1 MKLSI
6 YLILVYI
13 IFGSMTIDK
22 GLYVYRASHF
32 YESIELNNNEFTY
45 KSNFHFS
52 SYETKG
58 TYKISNDSLILNSFQ
73 NTDIFDVDEKRNS
86 KKNKLFF
93 KVSRYDKT
101 FFSYDLHLIL
111 DDDKEIILKDQ
122 WDTTKIKKC
131 DIKAFYIT
139 NKNSFI
145 SPIYNIIDKSNNV
158 FIIRFTG
165 KRLFINEVWLIKGNS
180 IIPRSQNGI
189 IQSYSLEK
197 AE

>member
-13 IFGSMTIDK
+13 IFGSMTIDN

-45 KSNFHFS
+45 KLNFHFS

-73 NTDIFDVDEKRNS
+73 NTDIFDVDEKRNI

-111 DDDKEIILKDQ
+111 DDNKEIVLKDQ
-122 WDTTKIKKC
+122 WDTTKIKRC

-139 NKNSFI
+139 NKNSFR
-145 SPIYNIIDKSNNV
+145 SPTHSIKDKNSNV
-158 FIIRFTG
+158 FSIKSTG
-165 KRLFINEVWLIKGNS
+165 RRVFINEVWLIKGNS

-189 IQSYSLEK
+189 IQTYLLEK
-197 AE
+197 SE

>member
-6 YLILVYI
+6 YLIFVYI
-13 IFGSMTIDK
+13 IFGSMTIDN
-22 GLYVYRASHF
+22 GLYVYRVSHF
-32 YESIELNNNEFTY
+32 YESIELNNNEFMY

-52 SYETKG
+52 NYETKG
-58 TYKISNDSLILNSFQ
+58 IYKISNDSLILNSFK
-73 NTDIFDVDEKRNS
+73 NSDVYDVEEKKNS

-101 FFSYDLHLIL
+101 LFSYDLHLIL
-111 DDDKEIILKDQ
+111 NDNKEIVLKDQ
-122 WDTTKIKKC
+122 WDTVKIKRC
-131 DIKAFYIT
+131 DVKAFYIKD
-139 NKNSFI
+139 KNSFLSSTYSI
-145 SPIYNIIDKSNNV
+145 KDKSSNV
-158 FIIRFTG
+158 FIIKSTSERVFN
-165 KRLFINEVWLIKGNS
+165 NEVWLIKGNS

>member
-13 IFGSMTIDK
+13 IFGSITIDN
-22 GLYVYRASHF
+22 GLYVYKVSHF
-32 YESIELNNNEFTY
+32 YESIELNNNEFIY
-45 KSNFHFS
+45 KSNLHFS

-58 TYKISNDSLILNSFQ
+58 TYEISNDSLILNSFQ
-73 NTDIFDVDEKRNS
+73 NTDIFDVDEKRNT
-86 KKNKLFF
+86 KRNKLFF
-93 KVSRYDKT
+93 EVRDYDKT
-101 FFSYDLHLIL
+101 FFSYHLHLIL
-111 DDDKEIILKDQ
+111 DDNKEIVLKDQ
-122 WDTTKIKKC
+122 WDTTKIKRC

-139 NKNSFI
+139 DKNSFR
-145 SPIYNIIDKSNNV
+145 SPTYNIKDKNSNV
-158 FIIRFTG
+158 FIIKSTG
-165 KRLFINEVWLIKGNS
+165 RRVFINEVWLIKENN